1 MHKVGL
7 INKDDKLILK
17 DFANDLAMEIDFV
30 KQIKSLR
37 AKKLAGENLLKA
49 IGKKNKN
56 LKIYDLTAGLGRDS
70 LLMALAG
77 YDVVMVEKN
86 KLIFQMLNHA
96 YEKLAREDNLL
107 AKKISLINED
117 NYKFVKN
124 MSVNKDILF
133 YLDPMFAAR
142 VKTAKVKKEMQ
153 IMQQICEKTDNLE
166 GLINL
171 CLTKAP
177 LVLKR
182 PKFASDV
189 INIEPHHIIFGN
201 KINFIVFKP

>member
-1 MHKVGL
+1 MHKVSL
-7 INKDDKLILK
+7 INKDDQLILK

-107 AKKISLINED
+107 AKKINLVNED
-117 NYKFVKN
+117 NYHFVKN
-124 MSVNKDILF
+124 MSLNEDILF
-133 YLDPMFAAR
+133 YLDPMFSAR

-166 GLINL
+166 GLISL

-177 LVLKR
+177 LILKR